1 MAEEVTL
8 EFRLRKIDET
18 RNYLVEEVNHSDLM
32 TENYKKTCKYL
43 SYVKHLLILVSTVTS
58 CVSISAFTSLVCIPG
73 GITSSAL
80 EIKICEIT
88 AGIKNYKSIIRK
100 NKKKLDKIVL
110 LGKDKL
116 NTIKVLISEA
126 LIDSCISHEQFV
138 SANNAL
144 K

>member
-8 EFRLRKIDET
+8 EFILRKIDET
-18 RNYLVEEVNHSDLM
+18 RNDLVEEVSHSDLM

-43 SYVKHLLILVSTVTS
+43 SYVKHLLILVSKVTS
-58 CVSISAFTSLVCIPG
+58 CVSISAFTSLVSVPG

-88 AGIKNYKSIIRK
+88 AGIKNYKSIIMK

-116 NTIKVLISEA
+116 NTIKVFLRP
-126 LIDSCISHEQFV
+126 
-138 SANNAL
+138 
-144 K
+144 

>member
-18 RNYLVEEVNHSDLM
+18 RNYLVEEVSHSDLM
-32 TENYKKTCKYL
+32 TENYKKTCKH
-43 SYVKHLLILVSTVTS
+43 VKHLVILVSKVTS
-58 CVSISAFTSLVCIPG
+58 CLSISAFTSLVCVPG

-80 EIKICEIT
+80 EIKICQIT
-88 AGIKNYKSIIRK
+88 AGIKNYKSIIMK

-116 NTIKVLISEA
+116 NTIKVFLRP
-126 LIDSCISHEQFV
+126 
-138 SANNAL
+138 
-144 K
+144 